1 MELSAEEEYAFVA
14 TYKWMYNEIRNTT
27 MASPSNLDV
36 LAAILVMENKDPL
49 ALVELMKEI
58 KELDVND

>member
-1 MELSAEEEYAFVA
+1 MELSAEEEYGFVA
-14 TYKWMYNEIRNTT
+14 KYKWMYNEIRNTT